1 MLSGCHRLA
10 LFSLIAVY
18 AAGALENGDCD
29 GYRVGLARTVAA
41 DIRCGH
47 ERQFNISGCPSGIAR
62 AGRMIP
68 VCLSPAP
75 ILR

>member
-41 DIRCGH
+41 VFDAAT
-47 ERQFNISGCPSGIAR
+47 NVSSISVA
-62 AGRMIP
+62 
-68 VCLSPAP
+68 
-75 ILR
+75 